1 MTEARIAYKD
11 LKALLDARDYA
22 GCLELSERFI
32 AQRPEHPSGYE
43 FKALALLALKRP
55 EAALPAV
62 QQAIRRASPRI
73 NGTLWRRA
81 AGVLKAAKT
90 PATEQAAFWAAC
102 EGPIEQA
109 LEAARQG
116 LLAGDAAAAAAT
128 LPGLDEQVF
137 PPEAKDR
144 LAACFALLGGTEP
157 DGAAGED
164 PEAIIAG
171 IRQPPIL
178 LAAGM
183 GWSGSSAI
191 FDYLAE
197 FDRVTAVKG
206 ETPFISRGAVSL
218 ASIDAALE
226 KPAQLRVQLVDFL
239 FLNLLGFARITGGS
253 DLKTFAYA
261 RARSIGAGQ
270 MAHLDAVLAYCR
282 LARCLLQAAEPD
294 DRLRAF
300 AAMVKL
306 VVVRFAIGAEVPAG
320 HYALMDNVVP
330 IAKIGRIG
338 FLTETTV
345 YCCFRDPRSNYVSRL
360 REDVQFVKTPA
371 KFIAELGKALER
383 LEKRVEKSARD
394 PAASCRFLRVQFEEF
409 ILSERYRDALA
420 RELGLDLSERQRH
433 SRLKPWES
441 LRNVMLHQEHEKPDE
456 IALIEAELGG
466 YCVEPAIRP
475 LSRMPR

>member
-1 MTEARIAYKD
+1 MTEARIAPKD
-11 LKALLDARDYA
+11 LKALLDARDHA

-55 EAALPAV
+55 EAALPV
-62 QQAIRRASPRI
+62 TQQAIRRASPRI

-81 AGVLKAAKT
+81 AAALKAART
-90 PATEQAAFWAAC
+90 PATELAAFWAAC
-102 EGPIEQA
+102 EGPNEQA
-109 LEAARQG
+109 LETARQG

-137 PPEAKDR
+137 PPEAKEQ
-144 LAACFALLGGTEP
+144 LAACFALIGGADKGE
-157 DGAAGED
+157 AAGED
-164 PEAIIAG
+164 PESIVAE

-206 ETPFISRGAVSL
+206 ESPFISRGAVSL

-226 KPAQLRVQLVDFL
+226 EPAQLRAELIDFL
-239 FLNLLGFARITGGS
+239 FFNLLGFARITKQS
-253 DLKTFAYA
+253 DLKEFAYA
-261 RARSIGAGQ
+261 RRRSLGEGQ
-270 MAHLDAVLAYCR
+270 MAHLDAVLDYCR
-282 LARCLLQAAEPD
+282 LARCLLQAAGPE
-294 DRLRAF
+294 DRRRAF

-306 VVVRFAIGAEVPAG
+306 VVVRFAIGAEVPEG
-320 HYALMDNVVP
+320 HYALMDNVAP
-330 IAKIGRIG
+330 IAQIGQIG
-338 FLTETTV
+338 FLTETTI

-360 REDVQFVKTPA
+360 REDPLFTRTPE
-371 KFIAELGKALER
+371 KFISDFGKRRAA

-394 PAASCRFLRVQFEEF
+394 PATSCRFLRVQFEEF

-420 RELGLDLSERQRH
+420 RELGLDLAARQRH

-475 LSRMPR
+475 LSQTG